1 MHENTLVMFSVK
13 NSIYHMAYEQF
24 QFKLTSDMNVL
35 CYVFMSFGKHM
46 TDYQTIGLLKLTELL
61 CFMVEMLWLE
71 FRNGKFW

>member
-1 MHENTLVMFSVK
+1 
-13 NSIYHMAYEQF
+13 MAYEQF
-24 QFKLTSDMNVL
+24 QFKLASYMNVL

-71 FRNGKFW
+71 F